1 MTILNSSGLKAKV
14 ISEEIINHGLSAT
27 SLDKLAGSADS
38 AVSTGTVRV
47 IDFIFKHGSGL
58 DRALSIDTMIWGV
71 LLVGLAVGCY
81 YFVAYYAL
89 SHWRAPS
96 SSSQTIPKMHDA
108 PAALLTHELTD
119 AETLELAVKYRG
131 LYASVRRMVL
141 PNGRYR
147 IAPMGDW
154 VERTRN
160 LTIAKSIKDRWL
172 SQLENFEQFE
182 NETGKRKAEW
192 LQQEI
197 MKLGIQWDT
206 KTALLGDDITA
217 HRYEMADGTPPTPG
231 VTLRVIQ
238 PCCFIGSVILEKG
251 IVEAMDKGVR

>member
-1 MTILNSSGLKAKV
+1 MIK
-14 ISEEIINHGLSAT
+14 T
-27 SLDKLAGSADS
+27 SLSITTLCTFLPLILLGCQSKILSNPPP
-38 AVSTGTVRV
+38 TVITHPEV
-47 IDFIFKHGSGL
+47 KKSL
-58 DRALSIDTMIWGV
+58 DINKPNLSSPLVVMPSV
-71 LLVGLAVGCY
+71 LTKEG
-81 YFVAYYAL
+81 
-89 SHWRAPS
+89 
-96 SSSQTIPKMHDA
+96 
-108 PAALLTHELTD
+108 
-119 AETLELAVKYRG
+119 
-131 LYASVRRMVL
+131 
-141 PNGRYR
+141 YR